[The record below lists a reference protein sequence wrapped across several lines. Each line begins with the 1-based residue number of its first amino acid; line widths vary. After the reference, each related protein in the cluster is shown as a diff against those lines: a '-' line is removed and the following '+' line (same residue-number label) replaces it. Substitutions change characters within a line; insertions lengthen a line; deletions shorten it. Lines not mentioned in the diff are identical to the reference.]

1 MMAESCA
8 DMELL
13 NADFDGKLIKIRN
26 QFCQPP
32 GVACTLLKPSWLR
45 KKSVLGSDWS
55 DHDAKLPIVVE
66 ISAGFGQL

>member
-26 QFCQPP
+26 QFCQPFVHYFSLE
-32 GVACTLLKPSWLR
+32 GKAAEAKNTVATAFASIAAATNNR
-45 KKSVLGSDWS
+45 
-55 DHDAKLPIVVE
+55 
-66 ISAGFGQL
+66 